1 MTPSTTPHTTIPNLL
16 EQIEIPQNGTLSKT
30 VYQDAQ
36 LKVVLFAFD
45 TDQELS
51 EHTAST
57 PAIIQVL
64 SGKLG
69 LKLGDDETEVQ
80 AGAWVHMDAH
90 LRHAV
95 RALEPS
101 VMLLT
106 LLRQKVSP

>member
-1 MTPSTTPHTTIPNLL
+1 MTATINPYTAIPDVL
-16 EQIEIPQNGTLSKT
+16 EQIEVPQNGTLSKT
-30 VYQDAQ
+30 VYQDTQ

-64 SGKLG
+64 SGSLT
-69 LKLGDDETEVQ
+69 LKWGEDETWVQ
-80 AGAWVHMDAH
+80 AGAWVHMQANV
-90 LRHAV
+90 RHAV

>member
-1 MTPSTTPHTTIPNLL
+1 MTAGAAPHTTIPNLL
-16 EQIEIPQNGTLSKT
+16 EQIEVPQNGTLSKT
-30 VYQDAQ
+30 VYQDVQ

-51 EHTAST
+51 DHTAST

-64 SGKLG
+64 SGRLV
-69 LKLGDDETEVQ
+69 LKLGDDETQVQ
-80 AGAWVHMDAH
+80 AGAWVHMQAN

-101 VMLLT
+101 VMLLI